1 MKKFNYKA
9 KDKAGK
15 TVKGVVEARDEKQ
28 AARILQEKGFL
39 VISIAPFRKSLLAQT
54 GPIIGRVT
62 TSDLVNFTRQLST
75 MVTAGLQLTNALD
88 ILEMQSRPT
97 MAKVVAQIRREV
109 ESGGTLAKA
118 MEKHPHIFDQVYVS
132 LVKSGEAAGSLD
144 KVLARLADNLE
155 RKREFQRKITSAM
168 IYPAIVV
175 AGMCG
180 VGGIMVIFVIPRMMT
195 IYEEFQAEL
204 PVVTKIMMS
213 FSGFVV
219 SYWYISLVLL
229 IGLAFGLRIFG
240 RNPQFRA
247 QIDNL
252 TFRLPIIG
260 KLKTQTMLTEFTR
273 TLSLLVGAG
282 VLIVDAL
289 KITIYSFG
297 SPLYRNALEEVT
309 KKVEKGIPLGTA
321 LAQEEIFP
329 PILPQMVAVGEET
342 GKIDEVLSKV
352 SVYFEQEAEMAIKGL
367 TTALE
372 PLIMI
377 VLGIGVAI
385 LIIAV
390 IMPIYNLASQF

>member
-28 AARILQEKGFL
+28 AAKILQEKGFL

-88 ILEMQSRPT
+88 ILEVQSRPR
-97 MAKVVAQIRREV
+97 MAKVIAQIRREV

-118 MEKHPHIFDQVYVS
+118 MEKHPHIFDQVYVA

-155 RKREFQRKITSAM
+155 RKREFQRKIKSAM

-180 VGGIMVIFVIPRMMT
+180 VGAIMVIFVIPRMMT

-204 PVVTKIMMS
+204 PVITKVMMS
-213 FSGFVV
+213 VSGFVV
-219 SYWYISLVLL
+219 SYWYFSLVLL
-229 IGLAFGLRIFG
+229 VGLGFALRLFST
-240 RNPQFRA
+240 NPQFRA

-342 GKIDEVLSKV
+342 GKIDEVLNKV

-377 VLGIGVAI
+377 VLGVGVAF

>member
-9 KDKAGK
+9 KDKEGK
-15 TVKGVVEARDEKQ
+15 TIKGVVEARDEKQ
-28 AARILQEKGFL
+28 AAKILQEKGFL
-39 VISIAPFRKSLLAQT
+39 VISITPFRKSLLAQV

-62 TSDLVNFTRQLST
+62 TTDLVNFTRQLST
-75 MVTAGLQLTNALD
+75 MVTAGLQLTKALD
-88 ILEMQSRPT
+88 ILEAQSRPA
-97 MAKVVAQIRREV
+97 MVKVVAEIRREV

-132 LVKSGEAAGSLD
+132 LVRSGEASGSLD

-155 RKREFQRKITSAM
+155 KRREFQGKIKAAM
-168 IYPAIVV
+168 IYPAIVIS
-175 AGMCG
+175 GMCG
-180 VGGIMVIFVIPRMMT
+180 VGAIMVIFVIPRMMAV
-195 IYEEFQAEL
+195 YEEFQAEL
-204 PVVTKIMMS
+204 PVTTKILMAIS
-213 FSGFVV
+213 NFVV
-219 SYWYISLVLL
+219 SYWYFALVILA
-229 IGLAFGLRIFG
+229 GLAFALRILG
-240 RNPQFRA
+240 KNPQF
-247 QIDNL
+247 QSQVDNL

-260 KLKTQTMLTEFTR
+260 KIKTETMLTEFTR

-289 KITIYSFG
+289 KITVYSFS
-297 SPLYRNALEEVT
+297 SPLYRQALDEVT

-321 LAQEEIFP
+321 LAHEEIFP
-329 PILPQMVAVGEET
+329 PILAQMVAVGEET

-367 TTALE
+367 TTAIE

-377 VLGIGVAI
+377 VLGIGVGF
-385 LIIAV
+385 LIISV

>member
-9 KDKAGK
+9 KDKEGK
-15 TVKGVVEARDEKQ
+15 TAKGVVEARDEKQ
-28 AARILQEKGFL
+28 AAKILQEKGFL
-39 VISIAPFRKSLLAQT
+39 VISITPFRKSLLAQA

-62 TSDLVNFTRQLST
+62 TTDLVNFTRQLST

-88 ILEMQSRPT
+88 ILEVQSRPS
-97 MAKVVAQIRREV
+97 MAKVIVEIRREV

-118 MEKHPHIFDQVYVS
+118 MEKYPHIFDQVYVA
-132 LVKSGEAAGSLD
+132 LIRSGEAAGSLD

-155 RKREFQRKITSAM
+155 RRREFQRKIKAAM
-168 IYPAIVV
+168 IYPAIVI

-180 VGGIMVIFVIPRMMT
+180 VGAIMVIFVIPRMMVV
-195 IYEEFQAEL
+195 YEEFQAEL
-204 PVVTKIMMS
+204 PVVTKIMLAIS
-213 FSGFVV
+213 NFVV
-219 SYWYISLVLL
+219 NYWYFVLVILA
-229 IGLAFGLRIFG
+229 GLAFVLRILSK
-240 RNPQFRA
+240 NPQF
-247 QIDNL
+247 QSQVDNL
-252 TFRLPIIG
+252 TFRIPIIG
-260 KLKTQTMLTEFTR
+260 KLKTETMLTEFTR

-289 KITIYSFG
+289 KITVYSFS
-297 SPLYRNALEEVT
+297 SPLYRQALDEVT
-309 KKVEKGIPLGTA
+309 EKVEKGIPLGTA

-329 PILPQMVAVGEET
+329 PILAQMVAVGEET
-342 GKIDEVLSKV
+342 GKIDEVLNKV
-352 SVYFEQEAEMAIKGL
+352 SIYFEQESEMAIKGL

-377 VLGIGVAI
+377 VLGIGVGF

>member
-9 KDKAGK
+9 KDKEGK

-28 AARILQEKGFL
+28 AAKILQEKGLL
-39 VISIAPFRKSLLAQT
+39 VISIVPFRKSLLAQV
-54 GPIIGRVT
+54 GPVFGRVT
-62 TSDLVNFTRQLST
+62 TTDLVNFTRQLST

-88 ILEMQSRPT
+88 ILEVQSRPS
-97 MAKVVAQIRREV
+97 MAKVIVEIRREV
-109 ESGGTLAKA
+109 EAGGTLAKA
-118 MEKHPHIFDQVYVS
+118 MERYPYIFDQVYVA
-132 LVKSGEAAGSLD
+132 LIKSGEAAGSLD

-155 RKREFQRKITSAM
+155 KKREFQRKIKSAM
-168 IYPAIVV
+168 IYPSIVI
-175 AGMCG
+175 AGMSG
-180 VGGIMVIFVIPRMMT
+180 VGAIMVIFVIPRMMV

-204 PVVTKIMMS
+204 PVMTKILMAIS
-213 FSGFVV
+213 SFVV
-219 SYWYISLVLL
+219 SYWYFSLAILA
-229 IGLAFGLRIFG
+229 GLVIALRILSK
-240 RNPQFRA
+240 NPQFRG
-247 QIDNL
+247 QVDNI

-260 KLKTQTMLTEFTR
+260 KLRTETMLTEFTR

-289 KITIYSFG
+289 KITIYSFS
-297 SPLYRNALEEVT
+297 SPLYRQALEEVT

-342 GKIDEVLSKV
+342 GKIDEVLGKV

-367 TTALE
+367 TTAIE

-377 VLGIGVAI
+377 VLGVGVGF
-385 LIIAV
+385 LVIAV

>member
-9 KDKAGK
+9 KDEGGK

-28 AARILQEKGFL
+28 AAKILQEKGFL
-39 VISIAPFRKSLLAQT
+39 VISITPLRKGLVAQV
-54 GPIIGRVT
+54 GPVFSRVT
-62 TSDLVNFTRQLST
+62 TTDLVNFTRQLST

-88 ILEMQSRPT
+88 ILETQSRPS
-97 MAKVVAQIRREV
+97 MAKVVMEIRREV

-118 MEKHPHIFDQVYVS
+118 MEKHPHIFDQVYVA
-132 LVKSGEAAGSLD
+132 LIRSGEAAGSLD
-144 KVLARLADNLE
+144 KVLSRLADNLE
-155 RKREFQRKITSAM
+155 RRREFQRKITSAM

-175 AGMCG
+175 TGMVV
-180 VGGIMVIFVIPRMMT
+180 VGAIMVIFVIPRMMT

-204 PVVTKIMMS
+204 PVTTKILLAIS
-213 FSGFVV
+213 NFVV
-219 SYWYISLVLL
+219 SYWYLSLAILV
-229 IGLAFGLRIFG
+229 GLAIALRIFSK
-240 RNPQFRA
+240 NPQFRG
-247 QIDNL
+247 QVDQL

-260 KLKTQTMLTEFTR
+260 KLRTETMLTEFTR

-289 KITIYSFG
+289 KITIYSFS
-297 SPLYRNALEEVT
+297 SPLYRQALEKVT
-309 KKVEKGIPLGTA
+309 EKVEKGIPLGTA
-321 LAQEEIFP
+321 LAQEDIFP

-342 GKIDEVLSKV
+342 GKIDEVLKKV

-367 TTALE
+367 TTAIE

-377 VLGIGVAI
+377 VLGIGVGF

>member
-1 MKKFNYKA
+1 MKKFNYRA

-28 AARILQEKGFL
+28 AAKILQEKGFL
-39 VISIAPFRKSLLAQT
+39 VILIAPFRKSFFAQT

-88 ILEMQSRPT
+88 ILEVQSRPT
-97 MAKVVAQIRREV
+97 MAKVIVKIRREV
-109 ESGGTLAKA
+109 ESGGNLAKA

-132 LVKSGEAAGSLD
+132 LIRAGEAAGSLD

-155 RKREFQRKITSAM
+155 RKREFQRKIKSAL

-175 AGMCG
+175 AGMGG
-180 VGGIMVIFVIPRMMT
+180 VGAIMVIFVIPRMMI

-213 FSGFVV
+213 FSDFVV
-219 SYWYISLVLL
+219 SYWYISLILL
-229 IGLAFGLRIFG
+229 VGLTFGLRIFSK
-240 RNPQFRA
+240 NPQFRA
-247 QIDNL
+247 QVDNL

-289 KITIYSFG
+289 KITIHSFG
-297 SPLYRNALEEVT
+297 SPLYRKALEEVT
-309 KKVEKGIPLGTA
+309 KKVEKGISLGTA
-321 LAQEEIFP
+321 LAQEGIFP
-329 PILPQMVAVGEET
+329 PILPQMVTVGEET
-342 GKIDEVLSKV
+342 GKIDEVLNKV

-377 VLGIGVAI
+377 VLGVGVAF
-385 LIIAV
+385 LIISV